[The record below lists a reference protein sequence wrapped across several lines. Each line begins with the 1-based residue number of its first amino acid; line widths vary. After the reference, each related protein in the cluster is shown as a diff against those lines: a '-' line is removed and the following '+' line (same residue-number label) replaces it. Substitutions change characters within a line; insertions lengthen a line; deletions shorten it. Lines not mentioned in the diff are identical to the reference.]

1 MNEKYLVCAGRE
13 RVKAGLGLTEA
24 QFVCMVTQLSHLGWS
39 GLVLT
44 WAAILA
50 PQHFYWWWAG
60 WTFLT
65 AGKEFW
71 FDFNVF
77 TWSPGFETNE
87 QSGGPWGDVLDFS
100 AYSAGAV
107 LAWLALRAK
116 GLV

>member
-1 MNEKYLVCAGRE
+1 MSFLVCNGR
-13 RVKAGLGLTEA
+13 KKIQSGLGLSDV

-50 PQHFYWWWAG
+50 PHQFYWLWGA
-60 WTFLT
+60 WTILT
-65 AGKEFW
+65 AWKEFW

-77 TWSPGFETNE
+77 TWRPGHEDNV

-100 AYSAGAV
+100 MYCIGALVAY
-107 LAWLALRAK
+107 LALRCA
-116 GLV
+116 GII